1 MDTDSLQQQLQL
13 IYQTFSLDQ
22 STFKLMQEM
31 TNNYIL
37 NNKTNDYIVI
47 PRLALWLASKQQQ
60 IVAIDGSI
68 VYGSGISLNSIINDC
83 QNKGITNIDQLIDVA
98 INMVTELKVDQ
109 TCQKTLTLL
118 KHNNQIL
125 NMFYQK
131 MEALLL
137 HFKMND
143 QNILIKNITW
153 LLFLITKKSLNLQDV
168 VQSTCILISILT
180 TILSQLL
187 NIFTT
192 TNKILSEIKKSAA
205 GEDEQQLQIQ
215 QFLINQFKI
224 QDLDLF
230 SSINLQAKQQY
241 AELIKQNIIKQLKSN
256 SGFSIF
262 MVSIINSNQ
271 YKLDQQ
277 YKHLLKSDEFDE
289 RLLIPDRQ
297 KNLTPKKLTPNLN
310 TLKSNNIK
318 QLAMQSKHDQNREQQ
333 ITSQQQQQQNRYQK
347 LLNYELDTKIT
358 LTTNLREIKLP
369 QTVLMSPYAQQSI
382 VATPMT
388 EAMEMYNWMH
398 EKQQPFKKL
407 FKNGTLNVNQLL
419 SQNPQLFQN
428 FQNQGKH
435 FDLID
440 KTFNEYI
447 QYCQDSNL
455 IDENKS
461 KTNQYWTL
469 YVLML
474 EKSNFQIDEQ
484 MLKSLICFCIECVY
498 FVLNKQSQ
506 LLDQL
511 MQKCEIQHYQL
522 WKWLDFFLNQF
533 DTKVPHQLKEHI
545 LDIEVKFVSY
555 SIWSCDSQSEL
566 IKFLN
571 EIHISRFQQNNNQM
585 NRLFKR
591 VLHYCAFQI
600 QVICSNIK
608 LQEQLQEYI
617 WITIKYIISEK
628 TDHLRYHSLDQIV
641 LASIYAVT
649 KLTGN
654 QLKFQQIINAYELTN
669 TWYSKQFIKK
679 IVCNTYISN
688 DSMGDIVSY
697 YNQSFIPQIKS
708 FMLQMSHEIKS
719 NNVPQSPMNNKNP
732 ALNNKILDSPLR
744 DILPRQQNFT
754 TNLQSQHAGLMTP
767 ATQLLYAYQESPLL
781 KQQVKQQAL
790 PVSKENVYNNSNI
803 NTKIDY
809 SQETQDFILKK
820 FEQLKNTKSKQINSK
835 TSFSILQQGTPKILN
850 SSRTNNSAMLQHN
863 QTQNSQQ
870 SNEQNS
876 TFCKLLN
883 FEQQ

>member
-22 STFKLMQEM
+22 STYKLMQEM

-68 VYGSGISLNSIINDC
+68 VYGSGISINSIINDC
-83 QNKGITNIDQLIDVA
+83 QNKGINNIDQLIDVA
-98 INMVTELKVDQ
+98 INMVTDLKVDQ
-109 TCQKTLTLL
+109 TCQKTLTIL
-118 KHNNQIL
+118 KHNNSIL

-137 HFKMND
+137 HFKIND

-180 TILSQLL
+180 IILSQLL
-187 NIFTT
+187 NSFPT
-192 TNKILSEIKKSAA
+192 TNKILSDIKKQHTT
-205 GEDEQQLQIQ
+205 EDEQQLLIQ

-230 SSINLQAKQQY
+230 TSINLQTKLQY
-241 AELIKQNIIKQLKSN
+241 AELNKQNIIKQLKN
-256 SGFSIF
+256 NNGFSIF
-262 MVSIINSNQ
+262 MASIINSNQ

-277 YKHLLKSDEFDE
+277 YKQLLKQDEFDE
-289 RLLIPDRQ
+289 RLLIPDRL
-297 KNLTPKKLTPNLN
+297 KNMTPKKLTPNIN

-318 QLAMQSKHDQNREQQ
+318 QLAMQSKYDQNREL
-333 ITSQQQQQQNRYQK
+333 SQQQQQQNRYQK

-407 FKNGTLNVNQLL
+407 FKNGILNVNSIISHIPNTFLNL
-419 SQNPQLFQN
+419 
-428 FQNQGKH
+428 QNQSKF

-440 KTFNEYI
+440 QTFNECI
-447 QYCQDSNL
+447 QYCQEINL

-469 YVLML
+469 YILL
-474 EKSNFQIDEQ
+474 LDKSNFQIDEP

-511 MQKCEIQHYQL
+511 MQKCDIQHYQL

-533 DTKVPHQLKEHI
+533 DSKIPHQLKEHI

-555 SIWSCDSQSEL
+555 SIWACDSQSEL

-571 EIHISRFQQNNNQM
+571 EIHLSRYQQNNNQM

-600 QVICSNIK
+600 QIICSNIK

-628 TDHLRYHSLDQIV
+628 TDHLRHHSLDQVV

-654 QLKFQQIINAYELTN
+654 QLKFQQIINAYEITN

-708 FMLQMSHEIKS
+708 FMLQMSNEIKS
-719 NNVPQSPMNNKNP
+719 NSVPQSPMNNKNP

-744 DILPRQQNFT
+744 DILPRQQTFTQNF
-754 TNLQSQHAGLMTP
+754 QSQPAGLMTP

-781 KQQVKQQAL
+781 KQQAKPQQL
-790 PVSKENVYNNSNI
+790 IQSKENVYNNSNI
-803 NTKIDY
+803 NNKIDY

-820 FEQLKNTKSKQINSK
+820 FEQLKNNKSKQINSK
-835 TSFSILQQGTPKILN
+835 TSFSILQQGTPKIMN
-850 SSRTNNSAMLQHN
+850 SSRTNNSATLQHN

>member
-1 MDTDSLQQQLQL
+1 MDSDSLHQQLQL

-37 NNKTNDYIVI
+37 NNKTNDYVVI

-98 INMVTELKVDQ
+98 INMVTDLKVDQ

-180 TILSQLL
+180 TIISQLL
-187 NIFTT
+187 NVFTT
-192 TNKILSEIKKSAA
+192 TNKILQDIKKQNP
-205 GEDEQQLQIQ
+205 GEDEQQQQIQ

-230 SSINLQAKQQY
+230 SSINLQVKQQY
-241 AELIKQNIIKQLKSN
+241 NELIKQNIIKQLKN
-256 SGFSIF
+256 NTGFSIF
-262 MVSIINSNQ
+262 MASIINSNQ

-277 YKHLLKSDEFDE
+277 YKQLLKSDEFDE

-318 QLAMQSKHDQNREQQ
+318 QLAMQSKYDQSRELQ
-333 ITSQQQQQQNRYQK
+333 SQQQQQQNRFQK

-388 EAMEMYNWMH
+388 EAMEMYNWIH

-407 FKNGTLNVNQLL
+407 FKNGILNVNSILTQTPQIL
-419 SQNPQLFQN
+419 QNLQHQT
-428 FQNQGKH
+428 KY

-440 KTFNEYI
+440 NTFNECI
-447 QYCQDSNL
+447 QYYQESNL

-469 YVLML
+469 YILL
-474 EKSNFQIDEQ
+474 LDKSNFQIDEQ
-484 MLKSLICFCIECVY
+484 MLKSLICFSIECVY

-522 WKWLDFFLNQF
+522 WKWLDYFLNQF
-533 DTKVPHQLKEHI
+533 DTKIPHQLKEHI
-545 LDIEVKFVSY
+545 LDLEVKFVSY
-555 SIWSCDSQSEL
+555 SIWSYDSQSEL

-571 EIHISRFQQNNNQM
+571 EIHLSRYQQNNNQM

-600 QVICSNIK
+600 QIICSHIK

-628 TDHLRYHSLDQIV
+628 TDHLRHHSLDQVV
-641 LASIYAVT
+641 LASIYAIT

-654 QLKFQQIINAYELTN
+654 QLKFQQIINAYEITN

-708 FMLQMSHEIKS
+708 FMLQMSTEIKS

-744 DILPRQQNFT
+744 DIIPRQQTQF

-781 KQQVKQQAL
+781 KQQVKPQQL
-790 PVSKENVYNNSNI
+790 PFSKENVYNNSNI

-809 SQETQDFILKK
+809 SQETQDFIMKK
-820 FEQLKNTKSKQINSK
+820 FEQLKNNKSKQINSK
-835 TSFSILQQGTPKILN
+835 TSFSILQQGTPKIMN